1 MLFLVICHDYF
12 PGISCIVICVHYNT
26 LCVPFQEI
34 GVGGTCAWK
43 LCGLEPQTT
52 LGIFFEIVN
61 QVKLMRLF
69 GFSFYSGVFTVKQ
82 RLIMKQCA
90 REPTDF
96 DRR

>member
-12 PGISCIVICVHYNT
+12 HGISCIVICVLYNI
-26 LCVPFQEI
+26 LYVPFQEI

-61 QVKLMRLF
+61 QVKLMRLV
-69 GFSFYSGVFTVKQ
+69 GFSCYSGVLTVRQ
-82 RLIMKQCA
+82 RLIMKQGA
-90 REPTDF
+90 RETSDF
-96 DRR
+96 GRR